1 MSNNVSLY
9 NIHRSC
15 TMYRAVSSMYIC
27 PNSLLYIQG
36 EVVQFSKC
44 SSEGSVVFLEM
55 NMDTPYECALINR
68 KLRSRNIFITVQSYA
83 EYSYTRNMHTSGK
96 NESSLIHCSRERAH
110 HQKSCRRCS
119 AVCRC
124 SPAPTGVYYV
134 GWRDWLSHSSV
145 ALSATQIVPDMV
157 TSRPIMAEMVNSP
170 RAGDASG

>member
-124 SPAPTGVYYV
+124 SPAPTVSITSDDV
-134 GWRDWLSHSSV
+134 TDCPTVQSLCPPLKSSR
-145 ALSATQIVPDMV
+145 TW
-157 TSRPIMAEMVNSP
+157 SRHVQLWPKW
-170 RAGDASG
+170 